1 MLEDILL
8 IAFATSL
15 LFWVYYIGT
24 FVVGKITDSK
34 NEYELLE
41 ISNKALMSSAAMSVI
56 AIAMRIANII

>member
-8 IAFATSL
+8 MAFATSL
-15 LFWVYYIGT
+15 LFWIYYIGT
-24 FVVGKITDSK
+24 FVTGKITKNK

-56 AIAMRIANII
+56 AIAMHIANII